1 VALPADARHSG
12 WQDASEMT
20 GVFVKNQRFDL
31 PALLGDAKLAEKYAH
46 GTVVLSRLCP
56 VDYHRFH
63 FPAAG
68 GDGVQHLGRDEDD
81 VPLLHLLAFKLDG
94 VSACAPDDQGQ
105 LRLLMPVGRHVLI
118 GGVER
123 GPVTLDGEAGLAVP
137 GIFFLLGQEPPVR
150 RHHNFF
156 LQSSRILQIQS
167 FISEDKP
174 VVLLYNIT
182 IRQKE
187 QARNK
192 KCFPALRKSS
202 PC

>member
-1 VALPADARHSG
+1 
-12 WQDASEMT
+12 
-20 GVFVKNQRFDL
+20 
-31 PALLGDAKLAEKYAH
+31 
-46 GTVVLSRLCP
+46 
-56 VDYHRFH
+56 
-63 FPAAG
+63 
-68 GDGVQHLGRDEDD
+68 
-81 VPLLHLLAFKLDG
+81 
-94 VSACAPDDQGQ
+94 
-105 LRLLMPVGRHVLI
+105 MPVERHILI

-192 KCFPALRKSS
+192 KCFPAL
-202 PC
+202 